1 LSGQAKDFK
10 PGPYPKTEAE
20 RRAAAEKYNMR
31 PEDYEPM
38 PDDGLGFGD
47 YPKLAKVSADMK
59 SDWEE
64 WDDTYN
70 KRNYGEPVSS
80 ICTICTT
87 NVTICCTNNS

>member
-1 LSGQAKDFK
+1 MYCAL
-10 PGPYPKTEAE
+10 
-20 RRAAAEKYNMR
+20 R

-47 YPKLAKVSADMK
+47 YPKLAKVSSDMK

-70 KRNYGEPVSS
+70 KRNFGEPVSS
-80 ICTICTT
+80 AAQSRAAFVGTFTYLSNYLTFVLLVLI
-87 NVTICCTNNS
+87 